1 MSNDMEPVRI
11 LLFSASLR
19 KESYNTKL
27 ATLAASIIEK
37 HGGIVDFASM
47 SEFDTPSFNQD
58 IEGEGD
64 FPAGAEE
71 FRKRL
76 MQNDAFIIASPDYN
90 GSISGVLKNSIDWV
104 SRYRPQPFNG
114 RHAMLLSASP
124 SESGG
129 NQGLWALRVP
139 LEKLGSHVFPA
150 MFSLAKAHQAFDSHD
165 KIADESLAKR
175 LENNLKSF
183 LESVEA
189 TKTYKM
195 SKSMA
200 ESFA

>member
-1 MSNDMEPVRI
+1 MSNGLEPVRI

-19 KESYNTKL
+19 NNSLNTKL

-37 HGGIVDFASM
+37 HGGIVDFATM

-64 FPAGAEE
+64 FPAGAVELK
-71 FRKRL
+71 KRL
-76 MQNDAFIIASPDYN
+76 LENDAFIIASPDYN
-90 GSISGVLKNSIDWV
+90 GSVSGVLKNTIDWV
-104 SRYRPQPFNG
+104 SRFRPHPFNG

-129 NQGLWALRVP
+129 NPGLWALRMP
-139 LEKLGSHVFPA
+139 LEKLGTHVFPA
-150 MFSLAKAHQAFDSHD
+150 MFSLAKAHLGFDSEGN
-165 KIADESLAKR
+165 ISDEALSKR
-175 LENNLKSF
+175 LENNLVSF

-189 TKTYKM
+189 IKQYKTLKGLV
-195 SKSMA
+195 A
-200 ESFA
+200 EYA